1 MVRALRSLQSGTLTG
16 KRVEA
21 CVLRVHGQSEARL
34 ENDLQVLELVNRP
47 ERGEMFDQFTLGIEE
62 EFQIVDPQ
70 TRELRSH
77 VAEILEEGKM
87 LLGEHIKP
95 EMIQSMIEVGT
106 GICRNIQ
113 EARADITRLRSIIAG
128 LAKKNGLVIVAAS
141 THPISRWQ
149 DQEIFDDERYE
160 LLVQEL
166 QTVAR
171 SLLIF
176 GLHVHVGMADRERAI
191 HIMNAARYFLPHVLA
206 LSTSSPF
213 WMGHNT
219 GLKSYRT
226 EVFKQFPRTDIPDHF
241 DSYLGFQRYVDLLIK
256 TGCINDGKK
265 IWWDIRPHPYFPT
278 LEFRVCDIPTR
289 VDDTIAIA
297 ALFQAIVA
305 KLNKLIDRNLG
316 FRLYRRM
323 LIQEN
328 KWRAVRYGLEGKL
341 IDFGKQTEVPV
352 SDLVM
357 ELLEFVDDVVDELG
371 SRKEIEHVHT
381 ILERGTSADRQ
392 LQVYRETNDLKAVV
406 DDLIKM
412 TMENVPDTPDLT
424 IPKTTTTASTISK

>member
-1 MVRALRSLQSGTLTG
+1 
-16 KRVEA
+16 
-21 CVLRVHGQSEARL
+21 
-34 ENDLQVLELVNRP
+34 
-47 ERGEMFDQFTLGIEE
+47 MFEQFTLGIEE

-77 VAEILEEGKM
+77 VSEFLEEGKM
-87 LLGEHIKP
+87 LLGEQIKP

-106 GICRNIQ
+106 GICKNIQ
-113 EARADITRLRSIIAG
+113 EARTDISRLRGIISSLARKKG
-128 LAKKNGLVIVAAS
+128 LEIVAAS

-149 DQEIFDDERYE
+149 DQKIFDDERYA

-166 QTVAR
+166 EMVAR

-176 GLHVHVGMADRERAI
+176 GLHVHVGVADPERAI

-213 WMGHNT
+213 WVGVNT
-219 GLKSYRT
+219 GLKSYRS

-241 DSYLGFQRYVDLLIK
+241 DSHASFQRYIDLLVK
-256 TGCINDGKK
+256 TKCIDNGKK
-265 IWWDIRPHPYFPT
+265 IWWDVRPHPFFPT

-305 KLNKLIDRNLG
+305 KLYKLIDKNLG

-323 LIQEN
+323 LVQEN
-328 KWRAVRYGLEGKL
+328 KWRAVRWGLDGKM
-341 IDFGKQTEVPV
+341 IDFGKQKEVPV
-352 SDLVM
+352 RDLIL
-357 ELLEFVDDVVDELG
+357 ELLEFVDDVLDDLG
-371 SRKEIEHVHT
+371 SRKEVEHIHT
-381 ILERGTSADRQ
+381 ILQRGTSADEQ
-392 LQVYRETNDLKAVV
+392 LQIYRETGDLKLVV
-406 DDLIKM
+406 DRLIER
-412 TMENVPDTPDLT
+412 TMENVPRDVDLS
-424 IPKTTTTASTISK
+424 TAAPVA

>member
-1 MVRALRSLQSGTLTG
+1 
-16 KRVEA
+16 
-21 CVLRVHGQSEARL
+21 
-34 ENDLQVLELVNRP
+34 
-47 ERGEMFDQFTLGIEE
+47 MFDQFTLGIEE
-62 EFQIVDPQ
+62 EFQIVDPK

-77 VAEILEEGKM
+77 VSEFLEEGKM
-87 LLGEHIKP
+87 ILGEQIKP

-106 GICRNIQ
+106 GICKNID
-113 EARADITRLRSIIAG
+113 EARVDITRLRSSISG
-128 LAKKNGLVIVAAS
+128 LAGKTGLAIVAAS
-141 THPISRWQ
+141 THPFSHWE
-149 DQEIFDDERYE
+149 DQKIYDDERYS

-166 QTVAR
+166 QNVAR

-176 GLHVHVGMADRERAI
+176 GLHVHVGVADLDRRI

-206 LSTSSPF
+206 LTTSSPF
-213 WMGHNT
+213 WVGHNT
-219 GLKSYRT
+219 GLKSYRC
-226 EVFKQFPRTDIPDHF
+226 EVFKQFPRTVIPDHF
-241 DSYLGFQRYVDLLIK
+241 DSYSSFQRYVDLLVR

-265 IWWDIRPHPYFPT
+265 IWWDLRPHPVFPT
-278 LEFRVCDIPTR
+278 LEFRICDIPTR
-289 VDDTIAIA
+289 VDDTVAIA

-352 SDLVM
+352 RDLVM

-392 LQVYRETNDLKAVV
+392 LQGYRETNDLKAVV
-406 DDLIKM
+406 DDLIKL
-412 TMENVPDTPDLT
+412 TMENVLMTPDLT
-424 IPKTTTTASTISK
+424 VPHTTTTASTISK